1 MGHEIYRVQVTRE
14 FYPDKCLFR
23 EIAEVGFNEF
33 NSIVFALEIQSSL
46 DPKKSVTR
54 LNPNMF
60 EFSDWNYFNFFV
72 YIICESEDD
81 AQNLQE
87 LVMNDES
94 YHRAFKV

>member
-1 MGHEIYRVQVTRE
+1 
-14 FYPDKCLFR
+14 
-23 EIAEVGFNEF
+23 
-33 NSIVFALEIQSSL
+33 
-46 DPKKSVTR
+46 
-54 LNPNMF
+54 MF